1 MRWEVGSWR
10 VGLGLRSPFTL
21 ANGPMDQ
28 VVLGLSLTTVE
39 KDPRLLV
46 LALTYYVRAKLDM
59 LTNYM

>member
-1 MRWEVGSWR
+1 M
-10 VGLGLRSPFTL
+10 
-21 ANGPMDQ
+21 NQ

-46 LALTYYVRAKLDM
+46 LALPYYVRAKLDM